1 MISYASVANV
11 LAPKPPDR
19 APPLDGAFFMI
30 GTGTQRMAGGARH
43 PARVTT
49 GGAIMDPAQK
59 RYVIKVFIV
68 WAAWAAAVAV
78 LAHIYW

>member
-1 MISYASVANV
+1 
-11 LAPKPPDR
+11 
-19 APPLDGAFFMI
+19 
-30 GTGTQRMAGGARH
+30 
-43 PARVTT
+43 
-49 GGAIMDPAQK
+49 MDPAQK